1 MTTATAFTYWVK
13 IFIAGPIEV
22 AKQILRREAM
32 AKGMCVTIEP
42 TLYLNTGGEEAG
54 YVVGFINYPRF
65 PKDSQEILEEAKRIA
80 EVLRTE
86 TYQHSYTLMDPYN
99 TVWHST
105 RDQ

>member
-1 MTTATAFTYWVK
+1 MTNATAPTYWVK

-42 TLYLNTGGEEAG
+42 TLYLYTGGEEAG

-65 PKDSQEILEEAKRIA
+65 PKEPELLFAEAKRIA
-80 EVLRTE
+80 ELLRTE
-86 TYQHSYTLMDPYN
+86 TYQHSYTLMAPDT
-99 TVWHST
+99 TVWYST
-105 RDQ
+105 REQ